1 MLMQLGN
8 HLSMCDTPPWH
19 ILPERRSPRAPAQ
32 DIWPHVTTVQHNGNH
47 YTIRHKKCYKWFTRP
62 SRHDQIS
69 SQAWLR
75 TEFNWQRKTTKATAW
90 SGSTP
95 QASGW
100 ATDPSTLLL
109 HLLAK
114 VEDESSPTSGHKHKA
129 REYIC
134 MHSARIATHY
144 KQSNNHT
151 ARYILEINSYNMAR
165 CTLDS

>member
-1 MLMQLGN
+1 MEIITQSG
-8 HLSMCDTPPWH
+8 T
-19 ILPERRSPRAPAQ
+19 RSA
-32 DIWPHVTTVQHNGNH
+32 TNGLQGH
-47 YTIRHKKCYKWFTRP
+47 QGMTK
-62 SRHDQIS
+62 IS

-114 VEDESSPTSGHKHKA
+114 VEDESSPKSGQNT
-129 REYIC
+129 RPVSTLN
-134 MHSARIATHY
+134 MHSASIAPHY
-144 KQSNNHT
+144 KQSNSHATRHT
-151 ARYILEINSYNMAR
+151 LYIKSYNMANV
-165 CTLDS
+165 L